1 MSIQDIQAR
10 HDAIGEGAGGTPA
23 MDIGDGWQA
32 HEDRE
37 ELLAEIHGAAAALA
51 ALGVTGEGT
60 LAERILE
67 VAAGAKY
74 AAHYREG
81 THQMRLSLDAEKIA
95 KGNALHDLDILRR
108 AAIAAATTLGEE
120 VPEDA
125 GPETIAKAL
134 REGAEREKGRREG
147 RRAALAPCDHTRFP
161 HGADAAGTYC
171 TDCGDDV
178 GQPPD
183 ADALSLS
190 RLSGTREA
198 TIAKLPADILAQVLA
213 LDNAAD
219 DP

>member
-1 MSIQDIQAR
+1 MGIQDIQAR
-10 HDAIGEGAGGTPA
+10 HDAIGEDAGGTPA

-95 KGNALHDLDILRR
+95 EN
-108 AAIAAATTLGEE
+108 T
-120 VPEDA
+120 
-125 GPETIAKAL
+125 AL
-134 REGAEREKGRREG
+134 RVSKRWFARGLRE
-147 RRAALAPCDHTRFP
+147 
-161 HGADAAGTYC
+161 HGM
-171 TDCGDDV
+171 
-178 GQPPD
+178 
-183 ADALSLS
+183 
-190 RLSGTREA
+190 RLSETGTGFPILESTGGANPAEKAEWGKCGVKTEQDANNIGAGIFRFGELVA
-198 TIAKLPADILAQVLA
+198 T
-213 LDNAAD
+213 
-219 DP
+219 